1 MEKLSMCRVC
11 LAQDVRMFVVV
22 NKNLQELYERLT
34 GSAFVTGD
42 SRPMLAC
49 FICYTKLKQCCQL
62 QRKCLEAEERL
73 AQMMNEDYEL
83 NPPINQDHF
92 RRCNKLTI
100 SPVVYVSIES
110 DDACQAECDPIKV
123 ELPDV
128 CERLDDVIEPE
139 EEHQSDDVK
148 LENLYN
154 SCSEDI
160 PAQPSESDTE
170 DYIPLIEIK
179 TDVEVEQEVSRK
191 KRRASD
197 TTRAAAANKR
207 KLHIRGKVLEDVIT
221 KNQKKNEES
230 DTRVALN
237 TSNYIPKF
245 IEPLTN
251 TAPRVNISAIETA
264 LETNCYNNI
273 KNRNLKKPY
282 TCIRRGVALYKCDIC
297 QHSFNKKGN
306 LIKHIRTH
314 TGEKPY
320 KCEQCQRSF
329 SQKGNLTNHIRSHT
343 GEKPYKCQECQCSF
357 SRKSYLINHTR
368 THTGEKPYKCEE
380 CQLCFSYKSCLRQ
393 HIRIHTGEKSYKCEE
408 CQRNF
413 SQKFQLISHI
423 RTHTGEK
430 PYKCKECQLCFSQKS
445 TLTAHIRTHTGDKP
459 YKCEECKLC
468 FGQKASLICHI
479 RTHTGEKPY
488 KCHECR
494 LCFKNKHH
502 LTTHCRMHTGEK
514 PYKCKECQRS
524 FSQKSCLITHIR
536 THTGE
541 KPYKCEECQRGF
553 SQKSSLTTHVRTHTG
568 EKPYKCEQCQ
578 LCFSLKSSLNN
589 HIRTHTGER
598 ASY

>member
-49 FICYTKLKQCCQL
+49 FICCTKLKQCCQL

-73 AQMMNEDYEL
+73 TQMMNEDYEL

-100 SPVVYVSIES
+100 SPMVHVSIES
-110 DDACQAECDPIKV
+110 DDACQTECDPIKE

-154 SCSEDI
+154 SCSDTEDI
-160 PAQPSESDTE
+160 PAQPSDSDSK

-179 TDVEVEQEVSRK
+179 TDVEVEQKVSRK
-191 KRRASD
+191 KRSASD

-207 KLHIRGKVLEDVIT
+207 KLHIQGRLLEDVIT
-221 KNQKKNEES
+221 ENQKKNEES

-245 IEPLTN
+245 IEPLTD

-282 TCIRRGVALYKCDIC
+282 TRIRRGVALYKCDIC
-297 QHSFNKKGN
+297 QHSFYKKEN
-306 LIKHIRTH
+306 LMKHIRTH

-329 SQKGNLTNHIRSHT
+329 SQKGNLTNHNRSHT
-343 GEKPYKCQECQCSF
+343 GEKPYKCEECQCSF
-357 SRKSYLINHTR
+357 SRKSYLISHTR

-380 CQLCFSYKSCLRQ
+380 CQRCFSEKGSLKRHVYA
-393 HIRIHTGEKSYKCEE
+393 HTGEKPYKCDECQRSFSRKHDLTNHIRTHTGDEPYKCKECRRSFSMKCSLISHICSDKPYKCEE
-408 CQRNF
+408 CQRCF
-413 SQKFQLISHI
+413 SQKGHLTKHI
-423 RTHTGEK
+423 RTHAGVK
-430 PYKCKECQLCFSQKS
+430 PYKCKECQLRFRQKS
-445 TLTAHIRTHTGDKP
+445 DLTNHIHTHT
-459 YKCEECKLC
+459 E
-468 FGQKASLICHI
+468 
-479 RTHTGEKPY
+479 
-488 KCHECR
+488 
-494 LCFKNKHH
+494 
-502 LTTHCRMHTGEK
+502 
-514 PYKCKECQRS
+514 
-524 FSQKSCLITHIR
+524 
-536 THTGE
+536 E
-541 KPYKCEECQRGF
+541 KPYKCEECQRCF
-553 SQKSSLTTHVRTHTG
+553 SQKSTLIG
-568 EKPYKCEQCQ
+568 
-578 LCFSLKSSLNN
+578 
-589 HIRTHTGER
+589 HIRTH
-598 ASY
+598 SH